1 MPGIIVKDVHRT
13 KQRINTT
20 CDGINLL
27 SFFPAK
33 VETQGGGGGVN
44 MELITPSWE
53 KKVAAGKTVGLSRCP
68 GGVVHMYTKQSRPCA
83 CPQYGATQVCYLV
96 LTTARC
102 AHIVMLLV
110 VIMLRRLIWSLFAS
124 GSAVDCS
131 VLIMFQVA
139 IRKLGIEVARKEICN
154 LEEETG

>member
-44 MELITPSWE
+44 MELIT
-53 KKVAAGKTVGLSRCP
+53 KKVAAGKTVGLSRCR
-68 GGVVHMYTKQSRPCA
+68 VVWYTCIQNSPD
-83 CPQYGATQVCYLV
+83 LV
-96 LTTARC
+96 RVPSMGQHRC
-102 AHIVMLLV
+102 A
-110 VIMLRRLIWSLFAS
+110 
-124 GSAVDCS
+124 
-131 VLIMFQVA
+131 
-139 IRKLGIEVARKEICN
+139 
-154 LEEETG
+154 T